1 MPSVSDLSNDA
12 GFIFQANVEQL
23 GASTAR
29 GFTASGETAVV
40 LITKIVKSPAALAG
54 YQGHRITV
62 ELQPPVSLQAGQ
74 SAVFFTHGVH
84 YGESVVV
91 RELGNTPPQAA
102 TEAQVSSAMQD
113 DRDSALTQRMAQA
126 DLVLTGV
133 ASAPAQY
140 IETTSSLVGRYVSEH
155 DPQWWQSVIT
165 IDSVEKGSHVGGTKS
180 ILFPHSTDI
189 AWYSSPKVKEGDRGV
204 WLLHLRDLRGRATP
218 YHALI
223 HPLDFQPLDQVERI
237 RSLMKK

>member
-12 GFIFQANVEQL
+12 GFVFQANVEQL
-23 GASTAR
+23 GASTAP
-29 GFTASGETAVV
+29 GFTPSGETAVV

-54 YQGHRITV
+54 YQGQRITV

-74 SAVFFTHGVH
+74 SAVFFTHGIH
-84 YGESVVV
+84 YGDSVVV
-91 RELGNTPPQAA
+91 RELGNAPSEA
-102 TEAQVSSAMQD
+102 TMDAQVSSATQAH
-113 DRDSALTQRMAQA
+113 RDTALTQRMAQA
-126 DLVLTGV
+126 DLILTGV
-133 ASAPAQY
+133 ASASAQY
-140 IETTSSLVGRYVSEH
+140 IETTAALAGRRVSEH

-165 IDSVEKGSHVGGTKS
+165 IGSVEKGSHVGGTKS

-218 YHALI
+218 SHALI
-223 HPLDFQPLDQVERI
+223 HPLDFQPFDQVEHV